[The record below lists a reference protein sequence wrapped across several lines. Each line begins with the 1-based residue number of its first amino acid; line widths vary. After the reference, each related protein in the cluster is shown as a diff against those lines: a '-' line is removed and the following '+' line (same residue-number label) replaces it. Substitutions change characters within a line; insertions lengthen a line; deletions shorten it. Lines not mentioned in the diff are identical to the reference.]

1 MLGLITLGEEKAM
14 RGCGNEKKRRELSR
28 EGQRTVGKTKLKKCL
43 WSVMGWIVSLQK
55 LQVLKP

>member
-43 WSVMGWIVSLQK
+43 
-55 LQVLKP
+55 